1 MCFSEKQSFLHAII
15 LFISSI
21 YLKDKWQ
28 LAVSLF
34 FLGLK
39 DLIQGFSYYYIN
51 DKQKLNML
59 TSLSWI
65 HICLQP
71 LFVNLIYVYFDQQNM
86 KYWNKIILACILY
99 AAYSFTMLNEFDFQN
114 DPDCE
119 KINDKDDYC
128 SKTTTSYIG
137 KYHLGYKFNL
147 DNRKKVFDVT
157 NWYILLSFIP
167 GLFSKS
173 KYISILW
180 SIFVA
185 LIMNKYDDVG
195 SGEQSAIW
203 CYLSIIFALP
213 VAFFS
218 DSIEKMLN

>member
-51 DKQKLNML
+51 NKKKLNML

-86 KYWNKIILACILY
+86 KYWNKIILAYVLY
-99 AAYSFTMLNEFDFQN
+99 AAYSF
-114 DPDCE
+114 
-119 KINDKDDYC
+119 
-128 SKTTTSYIG
+128 
-137 KYHLGYKFNL
+137 
-147 DNRKKVFDVT
+147 
-157 NWYILLSFIP
+157 
-167 GLFSKS
+167 
-173 KYISILW
+173 
-180 SIFVA
+180 
-185 LIMNKYDDVG
+185 
-195 SGEQSAIW
+195 
-203 CYLSIIFALP
+203 
-213 VAFFS
+213 
-218 DSIEKMLN
+218 